1 MYDTIG
7 ELCGDV
13 VCERGGECCMK
24 CGRDGELVPSG
35 RCANPFEDGKGC
47 PLIHCEV
54 PITRGP
60 PIIIDPPGRK
70 KYLIFDAYQYNSQ
83 PKIIS

>member
-1 MYDTIG
+1 
-7 ELCGDV
+7 
-13 VCERGGECCMK
+13 MK

-35 RCANPFEDGKGC
+35 ECANPLEDGRGC

-70 KYLIFDAYQYNSQ
+70 KEYLFFRTDRNKSFVFTIALFNLYLSL
-83 PKIIS
+83 

>member
-1 MYDTIG
+1 
-7 ELCGDV
+7 
-13 VCERGGECCMK
+13 MK

-35 RCANPFEDGKGC
+35 ECANPLEDGRGC

-70 KYLIFDAYQYNSQ
+70 KEYLFVLTDHNKVLYS
-83 PKIIS
+83 P

>member
-1 MYDTIG
+1 
-7 ELCGDV
+7 
-13 VCERGGECCMK
+13 MK

-35 RCANPFEDGKGC
+35 ECANPLEDGRGC

-70 KYLIFDAYQYNSQ
+70 KEYIFFVLIIMIQVLYFTIALFNLYLSL
-83 PKIIS
+83 

>member
-1 MYDTIG
+1 
-7 ELCGDV
+7 
-13 VCERGGECCMK
+13 MK

-35 RCANPFEDGKGC
+35 ECANPLEDGRGC

-60 PIIIDPPGRK
+60 PIIIDPPSRK
-70 KYLIFDAYQYNSQ
+70 KNIDLFCTFHYKVLYS
-83 PKIIS
+83 P

>member
-1 MYDTIG
+1 
-7 ELCGDV
+7 
-13 VCERGGECCMK
+13 MK

-35 RCANPFEDGKGC
+35 ECANPLEDGRGC

-70 KYLIFDAYQYNSQ
+70 KEYIFFVLIIMIHNIKVLHFTIALFNLYLSL
-83 PKIIS
+83 